1 MTNPLYGPNRLKLGV
16 FGANLGNGCTAT
28 RAPGT
33 LRATWPEVL
42 EVARLADQAGFEAMV
57 PVARWKGFGGPTN
70 FNGSSFETY
79 TWAAGLGAQTQR
91 IAVFAT
97 SHVPTV
103 HPIVAAKQ
111 ATTIDHI
118 SNGRF
123 ALNVVCGWFE
133 NEFSM
138 FGRPMMDH
146 ETRYEYAEEWLD
158 IVRRLWT
165 AEDEFDHEGRFF
177 RIEKGF
183 HQPKPLQRPHPPI
196 MNAGRS
202 GTGNRFAARYA
213 DMVFTSFWESGHAG
227 AGAAVTGL
235 RRLAREEFGREIQV
249 WSTAFVLCRP
259 TEKEARDELRY
270 VVEEQGDWEAID
282 NLARIIRMDNR
293 DVPPDAQRARKAR
306 LMTGYGSYPLVGTP
320 EQVVDEL
327 RKLSADGLDGVVLS
341 WVNYQHELR
350 QFIAEV
356 LPLLEQAGLRTPA
369 GVTSI
374 AAG

>member
-1 MTNPLYGPNRLKLGV
+1 MSNPLYGPNRLKLAV

-33 LRATWPEVL
+33 LRANWPDVL

-57 PVARWKGFGGPTN
+57 PVARWKGFGGATN
-70 FNGSSFETY
+70 FNGPSFETY
-79 TWAAGLGAQTQR
+79 TWAAGLGAQTRQ

-97 SHVPTV
+97 SHVPTI
-103 HPIVAAKQ
+103 HPVVAAKQ

-133 NEFSM
+133 PEFAM

-146 ETRYEYAEEWLD
+146 ETRYEYAAEWLD
-158 IVRRLWT
+158 IVRLLWT
-165 AEDEFDHEGRFF
+165 AEDEFDYEGRFF
-177 RIEKGF
+177 RVEKGF

-202 GTGNRFAARYA
+202 GTGNRFAAKYA
-213 DMVFTSFWESGHAG
+213 DMVFVSFWESGHTG
-227 AGAAVTGL
+227 AGAVVAEI

-270 VVEEQGDWEAID
+270 VIEEQGDWEAID
-282 NLARIIRMDNR
+282 NLARIMRVDNPN
-293 DVPPDAQRARKAR
+293 VPAHALRARKAR
-306 LMTGYGSYPLVGTP
+306 LMTGYGSHPLVGTP
-320 EQVVDEL
+320 EQIVDEL
-327 RKLSADGLDGVVLS
+327 RKLSADGLDGLVLS
-341 WVNYQHELR
+341 WVNYQHGLR
-350 QFIAEV
+350 QFIAEI
-356 LPLLEQAGLRTPA
+356 LPLMEQAGLRTPT
-369 GVTSI
+369 GVMPM